1 MGDNKT
7 QISLRLEADLLA
19 RIDEI
24 ATAEHAE
31 RSFIIRRLLRQSL
44 PAPLEQQL
52 AGVDQVRR
60 AHARTF
66 RPVPKSESAR

>member
-1 MGDNKT
+1 MDDKA
-7 QISLRLEADLLA
+7 QISIRLDRDVLS

-24 ATAEHAE
+24 AAEEHAG

-44 PAPLEQQL
+44 PASLEQQM